1 MMAVLNFVC
10 PRTGQQVDTGFDLD
24 PASFADLPREITR
37 LSCPHCDEPHLLA
50 HISAWLGELLPGASI
65 AELANDEARAA

>member
-1 MMAVLNFVC
+1 MAALKFLC
-10 PRTGQQVDTGFDLD
+10 PKTGDVVDTGFDLD
-24 PASFADLPREITR
+24 ATSFEDLPREIIR

-50 HISAWLGELLPGASI
+50 HMSAWLGELLPAASI